1 MISIG
6 PGTSSCVVLEHTAT
20 RTKRHERSALGITTK
35 CGGCCLQRDG
45 HNPLETAAHQGA
57 TAVRDARA
65 TQTPSP
71 LSARVAPLARTG
83 AQGLLTIARFSAA
96 SDRERGTASK
106 RSLGRWAQEESER
119 DR

>member
-1 MISIG
+1 M
-6 PGTSSCVVLEHTAT
+6 
-20 RTKRHERSALGITTK
+20 
-35 CGGCCLQRDG
+35 
-45 HNPLETAAHQGA
+45 
-57 TAVRDARA
+57 RDARA

-83 AQGLLTIARFSAA
+83 AQGLLTIARLSAA

-119 DR
+119 DRSYNVVFRCAPFGKGAIRK